1 MVIIERIRMS
11 SPEGRGPTKRASDA
25 KAQRRLNNRKAH
37 RDSRKK
43 ELEGL
48 KDGKV
53 QTREK
58 GIRSMVD
65 AARDAIL
72 ETRALIRDID
82 KNYTH
87 GASVLFDKYGQ
98 LLELELETAV
108 CEGGEI
114 LNEGTRL
121 MDCYHTAKEH
131 IDSRHFLLKLAPQIR
146 PDTEV
151 SEAEEDLL
159 MRSARIL
166 AGTETLQSDQPAPM
180 ITLEVVGG

>member
-1 MVIIERIRMS
+1 
-11 SPEGRGPTKRASDA
+11 
-25 KAQRRLNNRKAH
+25 
-37 RDSRKK
+37 
-43 ELEGL
+43 
-48 KDGKV
+48 
-53 QTREK
+53 
-58 GIRSMVD
+58 
-65 AARDAIL
+65 
-72 ETRALIRDID
+72 
-82 KNYTH
+82 
-87 GASVLFDKYGQ
+87 
-98 LLELELETAV
+98 
-108 CEGGEI
+108 
-114 LNEGTRL
+114 